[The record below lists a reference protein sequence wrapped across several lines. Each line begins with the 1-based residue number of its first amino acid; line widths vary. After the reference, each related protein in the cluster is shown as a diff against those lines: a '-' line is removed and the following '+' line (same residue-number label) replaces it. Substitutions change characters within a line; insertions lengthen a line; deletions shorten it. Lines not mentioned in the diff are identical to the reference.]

1 MRRGAIGLRADIS
14 SILQRKLRAPALR
27 TGEGLAVLGLAAL
40 VSCLFP
46 GAVFLGRTF
55 YFRDIHLQWYGQ
67 IESVVRTVGA
77 RAWPLW
83 DLYTSFGQ
91 PLLANA
97 NSQLFY
103 PLTWLNLVVRPWTYF
118 TVYVVVHC
126 LFSGIGLYALCRRLG
141 TSRGGSWVAAALWT
155 ASGPLLSLVNLW
167 NHFAGAAWIPWVL
180 LAADR
185 ALARGRPVDTL
196 LWGSCLAAQILCG
209 SPDMFALTSLLAGG
223 YALRFVRGRDP
234 GHAQNLRLLGTGLM
248 AAGLAFGISAV
259 QWIPSLDLVRQ
270 SARSS
275 LPEDMR
281 AAWSLH
287 PANLLQ
293 IVMPLAWDHP
303 AIAADQRAALFEG
316 REPLLSSLYLG
327 MPAVGL
333 VAAALA
339 RRPRPAAVFFA
350 VAAVASAVI
359 AMGYHAPVYDLAM
372 RALPPLKML
381 RYPSKAIIVAAL
393 GWAVL
398 AGQGFDSWSEAEKG
412 LRVWRIRVLG
422 PLVVVVALG
431 FSFAI
436 AMGPGVVRAVGLSA
450 ALAAAVSIL
459 ALNHRGGRRAALGV
473 AALVVAD
480 LVVANQGLNP
490 TAPRDFFKFRPPVLA
505 SVSQGDG
512 RRLYVYD
519 YVAVPGLSRRHLG
532 RDAPYRMFLPP
543 GTPKW
548 AEAWGMRSYLAGT
561 FAGGHG
567 LYGSYSEDIVR
578 IHPRPLTV
586 LTGALLEADDT
597 PFQLRLLRMGAV
609 SEVLALHSPRLD
621 GLAPAGTFPG
631 LFPEP
636 VRLFHVRDPLPR
648 AYVVSGARV
657 ADGPSAMAA
666 IADPAFDPAREVVL
680 SEGSPAPISSTFSGT
695 VRILSLRPNDL
706 RLDAELSEP
715 GYLVLVDAYNPGWRA
730 TVDGEDVPVLRANMA
745 FRAVSVG
752 AGRHVIEQA
761 YHPRSVVV
769 GFMVSGTTLALVVL
783 AACVL
788 GRRRSVRPTLDSV
801 PVPR

>member
-1 MRRGAIGLRADIS
+1 VRFEIS
-14 SILQRKLRAPALR
+14 SLLQRRLGPPALGK
-27 TGEGLAVLGLAAL
+27 GEGPAVLGLVAL
-40 VSCLFP
+40 VLCLLP
-46 GAVFLGRTF
+46 GAVFLGRTL

-67 IESVVRTVGA
+67 VESFVRTVGA
-77 RAWPLW
+77 RSWPLW

-103 PLTWLNLVVRPWTYF
+103 PLTWLNLVVRPPTYF
-118 TVYVVVHC
+118 TVYVVLHC
-126 LFSGIGLYALCRRLG
+126 LFSGLGLYAFCRRLG
-141 TSRGGSWVAAALWT
+141 ISRGGSWVAAAAWT

-167 NHFAGAAWIPWVL
+167 NHFAGAAWIPWVM

-185 ALARGRPVDTL
+185 ALAPGRPVDVL
-196 LWGSCLAAQILCG
+196 LWGGCLAAQILCG
-209 SPDMFALTSLLAGG
+209 SPDMFALTCFLVGG
-223 YALRFVRGRDP
+223 YALRFVRVRDP
-234 GHAQNLRLLGTGLM
+234 AQNVRVLATALM
-248 AAGLAFGISAV
+248 AAGLALGLSAA

-270 SARSS
+270 SVRTS

-293 IVMPLAWDHP
+293 IVMPLAWDDP
-303 AIAADQRAALFEG
+303 AIPADQRVALFEG
-316 REPLLSSLYLG
+316 REPLLASLYLG

-339 RRPRPAAVFFA
+339 RRPRRAAVFFA
-350 VAAVASAVI
+350 LAAAASVVI
-359 AMGYHAPVYDLAM
+359 AMGYHSLAYELAM

-398 AGQGFDSWSEAEKG
+398 AGQGFDSWSEAERG
-412 LRVWRIRVLG
+412 RLRDWRSRVLG
-422 PLVVVVALG
+422 PLLVVVALG
-431 FSFAI
+431 VSFAI
-436 AMGPGVVRAVGLSA
+436 AIGHGVVRAVVLSTGLT
-450 ALAAAVSIL
+450 AVVSLL
-459 ALNHRGGRRAALGV
+459 ALNRRGGRRAAVGV

-480 LVVANQGLNP
+480 LVVANHGLNP
-490 TAPRDFFKFRPPVLA
+490 TAPRDFFKFRPPVLG

-519 YVAVPGLSRRHLG
+519 YVAIPGLSRRHLG

-567 LYGSYSEDIVR
+567 VYGSYSEDIVR

-586 LTGALLEADDT
+586 LTEALLQADDT

-609 SEVLALHSPRLD
+609 IALHSPRLD
-621 GLAPAGTFPG
+621 GLVPAGTFPG

-636 VRLFHVRDPLPR
+636 VRLFRVRDPLPR

-657 ADGPSAMAA
+657 ADGPSALAA
-666 IADPAFDPAREVVL
+666 VADAAFDPAREVVL

-695 VRILSLRPNDL
+695 VRILFLRPDEL

-715 GYLVLVDAYNPGWRA
+715 GYLVLVDAYGPGWRA
-730 TVDGEDVPVLRANMA
+730 TVDGQDVPVLRANLA
-745 FRAVSVG
+745 FRAVRVG
-752 AGRHVIEQA
+752 AGRHVIEQV
-761 YHPRSVVV
+761 YRPWSV
-769 GFMVSGTTLALVVL
+769 GIGLLVSGATLAAAVLVG
-783 AACVL
+783 AR
-788 GRRRSVRPTLDSV
+788 GRSPFRVRSTLDTS
-801 PVPR
+801 PAPR